1 MSKLVGQLET
11 KHKLK
16 TLTDQNLGEEC
27 LFFTKKIIWTTYS
40 QQPLGKVNNDLEFIL
55 NWRSYDANATMF
67 WISLCGTQKKAK
79 EYEYTIK
86 IENSADNKAGR
97 RKYIL
102 IATGECLS
110 SELSHE
116 DVKMKPTAVMIF
128 SKDILEKAAEG
139 HDEKNLEWRLVIE
152 KK

>member
-1 MSKLVGQLET
+1 M
-11 KHKLK
+11 
-16 TLTDQNLGEEC
+16 
-27 LFFTKKIIWTTYS
+27 FFTKRIIWTTYS
-40 QQPLGKVNNDLEFIL
+40 QQPLGKVNNDLEFII

-102 IATGECLS
+102 IAMGECLS
-110 SELSHE
+110 SEVSHE
-116 DVKMKPTAVMIF
+116 DVKMKPTEVMIF
-128 SKDILEKAAEG
+128 SKDILDKAAEG
-139 HDEKNLEWRLVIE
+139 QDKNLLESRVVI
-152 KK
+152 KKK